1 MRPNSDSSLA
11 PPPRSA
17 QLREASEE
25 RRLRV
30 QARSTRVWARLVI
43 GWPFMRTTSTPAGA
57 AVVRLTRLRLPL
69 VEPGRQNC
77 VCAG

>member
-1 MRPNSDSSLA
+1 
-11 PPPRSA
+11 
-17 QLREASEE
+17 
-25 RRLRV
+25 
-30 QARSTRVWARLVI
+30 
-43 GWPFMRTTSTPAGA
+43 MRTTSTPAGA